1 MAEKLKISQYDRL
14 TKTPIPKLIIRLAV
28 PTVLSMLV
36 TNVYNLADTAFVGR
50 LGTSASGAVGVVFG
64 YMSIIQAVGFMFGQG
79 SGSIISRLLG
89 AKKDKEATTT
99 ASTAFF
105 CAIAVGLILEIL
117 GFAFRR
123 PLVLL
128 LGSTETIAPYAET
141 YITYILLAAPFM
153 TASFVMNNIL
163 RYEGKASIAMIGL
176 MTGGILNIGMD
187 PLFMFV
193 FGMGIAGA
201 GLATGLSQCIS
212 FSILLYMFLSGKT
225 QSRISPRE
233 IDPRPGFIGNI
244 CTTGLPS
251 MLRQGLTSMATVLLN
266 GQAAV
271 YGDAA
276 VAALSIVSRIMFL
289 VMSVGLGIGQGFQ
302 PVSAFNYGAKRYSR
316 VRSAYRFTFTLAQ
329 AVVTIGAIGVFIF
342 SGSLIG
348 IFRDDP
354 QVIEIGTRALRL
366 QCATILFMPFC
377 MITEMLFQSTGKKLG
392 ASILSSLRSG
402 AFFIPAVLILPRIR
416 GLMGVEEAQ
425 PAAYVLAFVPAVF
438 FAIWFFRN
446 LPQDE
451 PVA

>member
-1 MAEKLKISQYDRL
+1 MAEKTQISQYDKL
-14 TKTPIPKLIIRLAV
+14 TKTPIPKLIIQLAI
-28 PTVLSMLV
+28 PTVLSMLI
-36 TNVYNLADTAFVGR
+36 TNIYNLADTAFVGM

-64 YMSIIQAVGFMFGQG
+64 FMSVIQAMGFMFGQG

-89 AKKDKEATTT
+89 AKQDKEATKT
-99 ASTAFF
+99 ASTGFF
-105 CAIAVGLILEIL
+105 CALAVGLILEIL
-117 GFAFRR
+117 GFVFRR
-123 PLVLL
+123 QLVLL

-153 TASFVMNNIL
+153 TASFVLNNIL

-212 FSILLYMFLSGKT
+212 FTILLYMFLSGKT
-225 QSRISPRE
+225 SSKITIRE
-233 IDPRPGFIGNI
+233 VSADPKYIGNI

-251 MLRQGLTSMATVLLN
+251 MLRQGLTSLATVMLN
-266 GQAAV
+266 GQAAA

-302 PVSAFNYGAKRYSR
+302 PVSAFNYGAKKYSR
-316 VRSAYRFTFTLAQ
+316 VRSAYRFTLTLAQ
-329 AVVTIGAIGVFIF
+329 AVVTFGAIVVFIC

-348 IFRDDP
+348 VFRDDP

-366 QCATILFMPFC
+366 QCVTILFMPLC

-416 GLMGVEEAQ
+416 GLYGVQEAQ
-425 PAAYVLAFVPAVF
+425 PVAYALAFIPAII
-438 FAIWFFRN
+438 FAFRFFRN
-446 LPQDE
+446 LPE
-451 PVA
+451 G